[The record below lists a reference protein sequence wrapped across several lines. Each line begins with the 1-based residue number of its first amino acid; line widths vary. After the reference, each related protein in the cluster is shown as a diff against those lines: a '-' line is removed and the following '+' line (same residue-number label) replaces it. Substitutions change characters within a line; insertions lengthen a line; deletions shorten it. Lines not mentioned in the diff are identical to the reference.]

1 MPGYRKSV
9 NEMRWALP
17 DRVFYA
23 CGACHILAYAF
34 QDHWKVA
41 DAQPVWIR
49 PIIGFTGNH
58 IFIDGGEW
66 AFDYH
71 GYSSMPRFIDHTW
84 RGARRR
90 WPGWDATLVP
100 LPADVL
106 ISESKSR
113 TYDGLRLREPQQFLH
128 DAMPRAR
135 AYLTRFPAP
144 P

>member
-1 MPGYRKSV
+1 MS
-9 NEMRWALP
+9 EMQWAFP
-17 DRVFYA
+17 DRVFFA

-34 QDHWKVA
+34 IDQLKFSEVKA
-41 DAQPVWIR
+41 VWIR
-49 PIIGFTGNH
+49 PAAGFTGNH

-71 GYSSMPRFIDHTW
+71 GYSLKQRFLDHVW

-90 WPGWDATLVP
+90 WQGWDATLIS

-106 ISESKSR
+106 VSESKSR
-113 TYDGLRLREPQQFLH
+113 TYEGLWLREPRQFLH

-135 AYLTRFPAP
+135 AYLARFPKP
-144 P
+144 PPLFP